1 MPDLHFARWPAGSSF
16 STEEEQFCSQFT
28 NRYLDPTRPTMRFLY
43 VQYQWKLHEAN
54 LVRAASE
61 VPPLRGVS
69 IRSFHRRI
77 AMLSPEL
84 VAMCR
89 FGRNRRR

>member
-1 MPDLHFARWPAGSSF
+1 MPDLHFARWPAESSF
-16 STEEEQFCSQFT
+16 STEEEQFCAQFT
-28 NRYLDPTRPTMRFLY
+28 NRYLDPTRPTVRSLY
-43 VQYQWKLHEAN
+43 NHYKWKLQETN
-54 LVRAASE
+54 LSRATSE

-77 AMLSPEL
+77 AMLPPEV